1 MKKSKIVL
9 FLMGF
14 ILLFSSCKSE
24 NKILNEFFEKER
36 QNLLTEAK
44 EVITILGMDNF
55 EVLIYPHK
63 GINNKVISKS
73 SSFTDWTGTGYN
85 PEGPSGPAGNQVPP
99 AFSLMDN
106 LYGRAIYR
114 TVTAHYEPDMKMGVT
129 YDYFSIL
136 IIFESISPAKADA
149 LIGIL
154 NSHIVN
160 TERGD
165 IVKIISKE
173 SFNKIE

>member
-14 ILLFSSCKSE
+14 VLLFSSCKSE
-24 NKILNEFFEKER
+24 SKILNEFFEKER
-36 QNLLTEAK
+36 QNLLAEAK
-44 EVITILGMDNF
+44 EVITMLGMDNF
-55 EVLIYPHK
+55 EVLIYTHK
-63 GINNKVISKS
+63 GINNKVVSKS
-73 SSFTDWTGTGYN
+73 SSFTDWTGSSYN
-85 PEGPSGPAGNQVPP
+85 PEAPRDSNVPP
-99 AFSLMDN
+99 AFRSMDN

-114 TVTAHYEPDMKMGVT
+114 TVTANYEPDMKMEVT

-173 SFNKIE
+173 SFYKIE